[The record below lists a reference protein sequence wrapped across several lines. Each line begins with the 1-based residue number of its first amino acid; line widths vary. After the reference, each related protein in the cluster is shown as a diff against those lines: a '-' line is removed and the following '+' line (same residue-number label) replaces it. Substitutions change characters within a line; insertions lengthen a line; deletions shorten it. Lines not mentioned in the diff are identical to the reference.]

1 MFRSMKTIHND
12 LPKASFLQT
21 CFFGENARRYYR
33 VKDFSEIDAINN
45 VLTKSYQDEIKKLF
59 GETDYYRYQ
68 SCKLFTPKPTS
79 SGICHTFNGHDLE
92 KILKPT
98 TWTNKF
104 QDSFKADAPNEIL
117 KSTGIGLEDG
127 FVFSLDTMQSYFYSL
142 KDRDENQKEIN
153 SFLIKV
159 HPAGELPWM
168 MKEQSS
174 WQQISASPED
184 MITRFITIKGEII
197 ADEVWK
203 WKYSN
208 FINLFVSG

>member
-1 MFRSMKTIHND
+1 MN
-12 LPKASFLQT
+12 
-21 CFFGENARRYYR
+21 
-33 VKDFSEIDAINN
+33 
-45 VLTKSYQDEIKKLF
+45 
-59 GETDYYRYQ
+59 
-68 SCKLFTPKPTS
+68 
-79 SGICHTFNGHDLE
+79 LE
-92 KILKPT
+92 QP
-98 TWTNKF
+98 
-104 QDSFKADAPNEIL
+104 

-197 ADEVWK
+197 AVANLKFCKMAWYNKSFCGEMF
-203 WKYSN
+203 SG
-208 FINLFVSG
+208 FIVSG